1 MIKAM
6 KSYVIDNP
14 KNMVLQTEE
23 GARPG
28 ENFAKVRITKAGISE
43 SDIQLYAGGGSY
55 PIVPGR
61 QGAGVVSE
69 IAEDNPAGLK
79 KGDRVFLNPYIPCRN
94 CFHCKTN
101 RPELCPDMSIL
112 GVNRDGFLRD
122 FANIPLENLIRL
134 PEQVS
139 DTEAIFTEYI
149 SLAHEILDTLGI
161 EKGDHIAIV
170 GGDVLGNILA
180 QLAIFHQAI
189 PVLIDSH
196 EQNLE
201 TARQTK
207 IYYTISEEKDVETF
221 LSSITGGRLAKFV
234 VYISGQKKQIRRS
247 LNYCRN
253 GGTVAV
259 AGFNSDK
266 LTANLSVV
274 LERQLKIIGFNKGFS
289 EMRSAL
295 NTLAT
300 KSILIEPLIKKII
313 KFKDVPYAF
322 SSQAEN
328 GDDAIYQMI
337 VDCII

>member
-122 FANIPLENLIRL
+122 FANIPLENLMRL

-196 EQNLE
+196 EQNL
-201 TARQTK
+201 
-207 IYYTISEEKDVETF
+207 
-221 LSSITGGRLAKFV
+221 
-234 VYISGQKKQIRRS
+234 
-247 LNYCRN
+247 
-253 GGTVAV
+253 
-259 AGFNSDK
+259 
-266 LTANLSVV
+266 
-274 LERQLKIIGFNKGFS
+274 
-289 EMRSAL
+289 
-295 NTLAT
+295 
-300 KSILIEPLIKKII
+300 
-313 KFKDVPYAF
+313 
-322 SSQAEN
+322 
-328 GDDAIYQMI
+328 
-337 VDCII
+337 

>member
-1 MIKAM
+1 M
-6 KSYVIDNP
+6 
-14 KNMVLQTEE
+14 
-23 GARPG
+23 
-28 ENFAKVRITKAGISE
+28 
-43 SDIQLYAGGGSY
+43 
-55 PIVPGR
+55 
-61 QGAGVVSE
+61 
-69 IAEDNPAGLK
+69 
-79 KGDRVFLNPYIPCRN
+79 
-94 CFHCKTN
+94 
-101 RPELCPDMSIL
+101 
-112 GVNRDGFLRD
+112 
-122 FANIPLENLIRL
+122 
-134 PEQVS
+134 
-139 DTEAIFTEYI
+139 
-149 SLAHEILDTLGI
+149 
-161 EKGDHIAIV
+161 
-170 GGDVLGNILA
+170 
-180 QLAIFHQAI
+180 
-189 PVLIDSH
+189 
-196 EQNLE
+196 
-201 TARQTK
+201 
-207 IYYTISEEKDVETF
+207 
-221 LSSITGGRLAKFV
+221 

-300 KSILIEPLIKKII
+300 KSILIEPLIKKMI